1 VQTKLS
7 TLLLVVK
14 ILNNYQ
20 IFMKEVEKFKAAEEQ
35 LITAID
41 LFFNNKSEISVH
53 TLVRAAHEIF
63 DKLCEHK
70 NLQRGVVYEG
80 MKGISDE
87 KKKLVFNKINEAKNF
102 FKHADKDPEVKITWN
117 PELSTYYIWDSTSLY
132 RRLNNEK
139 IPYEILIFSVWFRV
153 QNNHLWD
160 TPSELDALIPDAKV
174 ELANIDKSSFYEF
187 FLKKC
192 KDGSF
197 TIPSNPLS

>member
-1 VQTKLS
+1 
-7 TLLLVVK
+7 
-14 ILNNYQ
+14 
-20 IFMKEVEKFKAAEEQ
+20 MKEIGKFEAAEEQ

-41 LFFNNKSEISVH
+41 LFFRNKREISVH
-53 TLVRAAHEIF
+53 TLARAAHEIL

-102 FKHADKDPEVKITWN
+102 FKHADKDPEAKIIWN
-117 PELSTYYIWDSTSLY
+117 PELSTYYIWDATSLY

-153 QNNHLWD
+153 QNHHLWD
-160 TPSELDALIPDAKV
+160 TPSELDALIPDAKT
-174 ELANIDKSSFYEF
+174 ELANIEKSAFYDF
-187 FLKKC
+187 FLDKFKNG
-192 KDGSF
+192 DF
-197 TIPSNPLS
+197 IIPTSL